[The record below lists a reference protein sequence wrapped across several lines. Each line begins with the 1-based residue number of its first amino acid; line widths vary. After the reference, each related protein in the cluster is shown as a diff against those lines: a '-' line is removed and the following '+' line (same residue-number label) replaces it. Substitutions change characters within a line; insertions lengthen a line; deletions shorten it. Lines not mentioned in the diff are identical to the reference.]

1 MGTRLNKKCK
11 WRHLNEGSWE
21 KSMVD
26 SGLYSQDNENP
37 VIVLFGFAFWLLQRT
52 EHSYCEPFAEF
63 GHM

>member
-1 MGTRLNKKCK
+1 
-11 WRHLNEGSWE
+11 
-21 KSMVD
+21 MVD

-37 VIVLFGFAFWLLQRT
+37 VIVLFVFAFWLLQRT